1 MLWKII
7 ASLLLAVHSYSLILQ
22 NCSSSDSLR
31 SSRAAASY
39 LFIRGQK
46 SCAQEVTRFGSFYT
60 QLGHEFER
68 WDIKAVF
75 FQSHAHKN
83 AGPFP
88 RKKGCVKWY

>member
-46 SCAQEVTRFGSFYT
+46 SCAQEQPRMRNGVYVEGDKIWFILYT
-60 QLGHEFER
+60 VGT
-68 WDIKAVF
+68 
-75 FQSHAHKN
+75 
-83 AGPFP
+83 
-88 RKKGCVKWY
+88 